1 MPFSI
6 TTDYHVDPAVPWALQ
21 LRRMRAAGFDRIH
34 WCWDWCVNVVYGE
47 ARWSQ
52 IGELLAEADLA
63 LADTHGAIAG
73 DAREYSLDP
82 AQRAAGLALH
92 RDRLAFT
99 AALGGDVVVLHPPEG
114 QGDELAAAT
123 ERMVEAVAELLP
135 TVRDTGVRLAIENI
149 WPSERNALVIT
160 RLLGAFGPDVLG
172 FCLDSGHANVA
183 GDLDWLI
190 EHAFDRLLAVH
201 LHDNDGTGDQH
212 RLPGDGTVP
221 WDKVRGALRDAGYAK
236 VRNLELSMSKLYG
249 LDEEAFLAEAMVRAE
264 RHLGSE

>member
-1 MPFSI
+1 MPYSI

-34 WCWDWCVNVVYGE
+34 WCWDWNANVVYGE
-47 ARWSQ
+47 AGLARVRD
-52 IGELLAEADLA
+52 LLTEADLA

-73 DAREYSLDP
+73 EAREYSVDP

-114 QGDELAAAT
+114 RGEELEAAT
-123 ERMVEAVAELLP
+123 ERMVAACLELVP
-135 TVRDTGVRLAIENI
+135 TVRQTGVRLAIENI
-149 WPSERNALVIT
+149 WPSERNRLVIA
-160 RLLGAFGPDVLG
+160 RLLSAFEPDIMG

-190 EHAFDRLLAVH
+190 DYAFDRLLAVH
-201 LHDNDGTGDQH
+201 LHDNDGSGDQH
-212 RLPGDGTVP
+212 LLPGDGTVP
-221 WDKVRGALRDAGYAK
+221 WDKLTSALRDAGYAK
-236 VRNLELSMSKLYG
+236 VRNLELSMSARYG
-249 LDEEAFLAEAMVRAE
+249 GDEEAFLGEAMVRAE
-264 RHLGSE
+264 RLVGCG